1 MPETLSRGKAV
12 AMNVTFAQLQLVP
25 NTSVPYSKLIPE
37 QNINDRRVK
46 KVILLMKKDV
56 AQPITLASLAI
67 IAEIS
72 PRQLSRLFKAET
84 DYSPMQYLHLMRL
97 EEACF
102 LLGSSW
108 LPAKEICLEVGWKDQ
123 SNFIHEFRKQK
134 GCTPCEFRE
143 KMMAMKNRVHFYQLM
158 SIFTN

>member
-1 MPETLSRGKAV
+1 
-12 AMNVTFAQLQLVP
+12 MNVHTAHLQLVP
-25 NTSVPYSKLIPE
+25 NGSVPFSKLIPE
-37 QNINDRRVK
+37 QNINDRRVR
-46 KVILLMKKDV
+46 KVIRLMKEDLSL
-56 AQPITLASLAI
+56 PSTLTSLAEA
-67 IAEIS
+67 AEIS
-72 PRQLSRLFKAET
+72 PRQLSRLFKVET
-84 DYSPMQYLHLMRL
+84 SYSPMQYLHWLRF

-143 KMMAMKNRVHFYQLM
+143 KMMAMKNRVQIYQ
-158 SIFTN
+158 

>member
-1 MPETLSRGKAV
+1 MSESSSGGKAV
-12 AMNVTFAQLQLVP
+12 AMNVTSAHLQLVP
-25 NTSVPYSKLIPE
+25 NESVPFSKLIPE
-37 QNINDRRVK
+37 QNITDRRVRK
-46 KVILLMKKDV
+46 IIQLMKEDLSL
-56 AQPITLASLAI
+56 PTTLASLAEA
-67 IAEIS
+67 AEIS

-84 DYSPMQYLHLMRL
+84 DYSPMQYLHLMRF

-108 LPAKEICLEVGWKDQ
+108 LPAKEICLDVGWKDQ

-143 KMMAMKNRVHFYQLM
+143 KMMAMKNRVQIYQ
-158 SIFTN
+158 